1 MTDTPYLR
9 LTPAQRDEHRG
20 PSRIP
25 EYASIDFLEPVV
37 LTDGTY
43 FISSNCLESPAY
55 EDRWGVFA
63 ALPRMTQE
71 EVDALIA

>member
-1 MTDTPYLR
+1 MDDTFFLRMTQ
-9 LTPAQRDEHRG
+9 AQRDEHRG

-25 EYASIDFLEPVV
+25 EYATTDFLEPVA

-43 FISSNCLESPAY
+43 FIGSNCLESPAY
-55 EDRWGVFA
+55 EDRWEVFA